1 MSYIRQEWYNGEII
15 AEELLNHME
24 AGIEDSSDRLDNLV
38 SREATAQEINDAFSD
53 VFGGTFTGGI

>member
-24 AGIEDSSDRLDNLV
+24 AGIADASDRLDAIDF
-38 SREATAQEINDAFSD
+38 REATNQEIDTMLD
-53 VFGGTFTGGI
+53 EVFGGE